1 VLYKIQSNKNYEIG
15 TVMYRTIT
23 ILSTI
28 FLCSC
33 SSVTVGNG
41 QSKVI
46 IKSEKPICNLK
57 EIDENC
63 RLNTDYAWQSHYL

>member
-1 VLYKIQSNKNYEIG
+1 
-15 TVMYRTIT
+15 MYRTLIV
-23 ILSTI
+23 LSAL

-46 IKSEKPICNLK
+46 IKSEKPLCNLK
-57 EIDENC
+57 KIDENF

>member
-1 VLYKIQSNKNYEIG
+1 
-15 TVMYRTIT
+15 MYRTLIV
-23 ILSTI
+23 ISAL

-46 IKSEKPICNLK
+46 IKSEKPLCNLK
-57 EIDENC
+57 KIDENC
-63 RLNTDYAWQSHYL
+63 RLNTDYARQNYYL